1 MVPGEAETG
10 SAGEQPVKEY
20 PGSAHRD
27 DVLRMGSSLAP
38 HPPIHIGSKADN
50 ALKNA
55 KRKRYGRP
63 TRTTLIFL
71 AKVLFPLNQHS
82 LEHHLKPTVFYR
94 WQQEFFENGTAA
106 FQRNKGAEERRTQER
121 IAYLE
126 NRIQRK
132 DEVLAELMME
142 HVTLKK
148 TLGEP

>member
-1 MVPGEAETG
+1 MKKSRRHFTAEEKVALLR
-10 SAGEQPVKEY
+10 SHLIEKKPVS
-20 PGSAHRD
+20 G
-27 DVLRMGSSLAP
+27 
-38 HPPIHIGSKADN
+38 IC
-50 ALKNA
+50 
-55 KRKRYGRP
+55 
-63 TRTTLIFL
+63 
-71 AKVLFPLNQHS
+71 